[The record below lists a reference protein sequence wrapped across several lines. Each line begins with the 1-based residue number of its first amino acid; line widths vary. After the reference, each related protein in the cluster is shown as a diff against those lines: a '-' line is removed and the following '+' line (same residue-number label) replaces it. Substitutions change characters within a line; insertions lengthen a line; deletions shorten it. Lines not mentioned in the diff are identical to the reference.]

1 MRTITGKYTKA
12 DVFATTVEQACF
24 EQIEALTNNPEFE
37 GASIKVMPDCHA
49 GKGCTIGTTILT
61 QNRNFSP
68 ELVGVDIGC
77 GVKALIF
84 DAGQVKDKFTE
95 QAIRDNDAKI
105 RALIGG
111 RITGIKDSSQDEISD
126 LIREV
131 AALRHNNECHDYLVK
146 QCGTLGSGNHFLEID
161 RSEDGL
167 QYAIIVHTGSRHLGN
182 LVCGHY
188 TERYHKG
195 DRDWFEDY
203 LHDMRITQQYA
214 ARNRDMI
221 LGAVAELFGLP
232 VVHNHDTVL
241 SAAAELLGVPEVAH
255 QIESVHNY
263 IEETEDGIMIRKG
276 AIAAYAGQEVII
288 PLNMHYGT
296 IIAQAVGNPDWN
308 FSLPHGAGRVMSRYE
323 AKQKLALDQ
332 FERTMQGIITSSVT
346 AKTLDEAPE
355 AYKKPEEIFEV
366 ICDQLG
372 EVEGFKPIYIFKS

>member
-1 MRTITGKYTKA
+1 MQTITGKYTKA

-24 EQIEALTNNPEFE
+24 EQIEALTNNAEFE

-49 GKGCTIGTTILT
+49 GKGCTVGTTILT

-84 DAGQVKDKFTE
+84 NADQVEGKFTE
-95 QAIRDNDAKI
+95 EAIRDNDAKI
-105 RALIGG
+105 RELIGG
-111 RITGIKDSSQDEISD
+111 KITGINDSSQDRVSD
-126 LIREV
+126 LIRSIEL
-131 AALRHNNECHDYLVK
+131 LRYHNDCQDYMVK

-161 RSEDGL
+161 RSEDGS
-167 QYAIIVHTGSRHLGN
+167 QYAIIVHTGSRYLGN
-182 LVCGHY
+182 LVCKYY
-188 TERYHKG
+188 TDWYQTG
-195 DRDWFEDY
+195 DRGWFEDY
-203 LHDMRITQQYA
+203 IHDMHITQQYA

-221 LGAVAELFGLP
+221 LRAVAGLFGLP
-232 VVHNHDTVL
+232 
-241 SAAAELLGVPEVAH
+241 EVAY

-263 IEETEDGIMIRKG
+263 IEETQDGIMIRKG

-296 IIAQAVGNPDWN
+296 IIAQAIGNSDWN
-308 FSLPHGAGRVMSRYE
+308 FSLPHGAGRVMSRGE

-332 FERTMQGIITSSVT
+332 FERTMQGIITSSVN
-346 AKTLDEAPE
+346 AKTLDEAPD
-355 AYKKPEEIFEV
+355 AYKKPEEIIEV

-372 EVEGFKPIYIFKS
+372 EVEGFKPVYIFKS

>member
-1 MRTITGKYTKA
+1 MQTITGKYTKA

-49 GKGCTIGTTILT
+49 GKGCTVGTTILT

-84 DAGQVKDKFTE
+84 NADQVEDKFTE
-95 QAIRDNDAKI
+95 EAIRDNDAKI
-105 RALIGG
+105 RKLIGG
-111 RITGIKDSSQDEISD
+111 KVTGIKDSSQEGISD
-126 LIREV
+126 LIREI
-131 AALRHNNECHDYLVK
+131 ASLRHQNVDQDYLVK

-182 LVCGHY
+182 LVCDYY
-188 TERYHKG
+188 TKRYQQG

-203 LHDMRITQQYA
+203 IHDMHITQQYA
-214 ARNRDMI
+214 AHNRDMI
-221 LGAVAELFGLP
+221 LSAVAGLFDLP
-232 VVHNHDTVL
+232 ET
-241 SAAAELLGVPEVAH
+241 AH
-255 QIESVHNY
+255 QIESIHNY
-263 IEETEDGIMIRKG
+263 IEETQDGIMIRKG
-276 AIAAYAGQEVII
+276 AIAAYAGQAVII
-288 PLNMHYGT
+288 PLNMHFGT
-296 IIAQAVGNPDWN
+296 VIAQAIGNPDWN
-308 FSLPHGAGRVMSRYE
+308 FSLPHGAGRVMSRNE

-332 FERTMQGIITSSVT
+332 FERTMQGIITSSVS

-372 EVEGFKPIYIFKS
+372 EVVEGFKPVYIFKS